1 MLPPKL
7 RDFIGKVL
15 KKTIDG
21 ELKWSFDEFA
31 TTVSTWHPQF
41 SMEVR
46 YMFNENSEMG
56 EYAVLYKETGN
67 STEFR
72 FVTDQSYETD
82 YDLLRNLFNA
92 AQASEIQF
100 PF

>member
-21 ELKWSFDEFA
+21 ELKWSFDEFNMLI
-31 TTVSTWHPQF
+31 STHHPQF
-41 SMEVR
+41 SMDVR
-46 YMFNENSEMG
+46 YMFNENTEMG
-56 EYAVLYKETGN
+56 EYAIFYKEIGN
-67 STEFR
+67 QTEFR
-72 FVTDQSYETD
+72 FVTDQSFDTD
-82 YDLLRNLFNA
+82 YELLRSLFNA

>member
-21 ELKWSFDEFA
+21 ELKWSFDEFT
-31 TTVSTWHPQF
+31 TTVSTWHPEF

-46 YMFNENSEMG
+46 YMFNETSEMG
-56 EYAVLYKETGN
+56 EYAVTYKQPGT

-72 FVTDQSYETD
+72 FVTDQGSETD
-82 YDLLRNLFNA
+82 YESLRNLVNA